1 MKQGKKFI
9 GLMFALLVVSLI
21 AACSPQAQQSTSG
34 RAVFTMTDA
43 AANMGAVTSIK
54 VTVDSVKV
62 LGENGV
68 WTEVSSKQQT
78 YDLLKLKASGTQ
90 VLLADYNLASGT
102 YQQVRLD
109 ISKVVVTDASGDH
122 VAKLPSGELKIVG
135 RVKVNDNS
143 TSTVK
148 FDFIADKSL
157 HMTGNG
163 LYIFAPVVK
172 LEMRERADVDTRFKE
187 NVRISGGKINEDTE
201 VGMDIDGNVGEGNKI
216 KSDSKLSVNGNR
228 INEEAVQGRVVFM
241 VTDAAAN
248 MSTVTSIKMTV
259 DSVKVHGEEGWVN
272 VSSKQQTFDLLKLK
286 ADGAQALLADV
297 NLTPGTYQ
305 QVRLYISKVVVT
317 DASGDHVAKLPSGEL
332 KIVGRVKVND
342 NSTSTV
348 KFDFIADKSLHM
360 TGNGTYIFA
369 PVIKFETRE
378 KAHVEIDER
387 ENEDR
392 DTDSKANVRIK
403 DGNVDEDTEVS
414 MDIDGNVGKGLKVRE
429 DSRLSVRWDKIA
441 EE

>member
-163 LYIFAPVVK
+163 
-172 LEMRERADVDTRFKE
+172 
-187 NVRISGGKINEDTE
+187 
-201 VGMDIDGNVGEGNKI
+201 
-216 KSDSKLSVNGNR
+216 
-228 INEEAVQGRVVFM
+228 
-241 VTDAAAN
+241 
-248 MSTVTSIKMTV
+248 
-259 DSVKVHGEEGWVN
+259 
-272 VSSKQQTFDLLKLK
+272 
-286 ADGAQALLADV
+286 
-297 NLTPGTYQ
+297 
-305 QVRLYISKVVVT
+305 
-317 DASGDHVAKLPSGEL
+317 
-332 KIVGRVKVND
+332 
-342 NSTSTV
+342 
-348 KFDFIADKSLHM
+348 
-360 TGNGTYIFA
+360 TYIFA